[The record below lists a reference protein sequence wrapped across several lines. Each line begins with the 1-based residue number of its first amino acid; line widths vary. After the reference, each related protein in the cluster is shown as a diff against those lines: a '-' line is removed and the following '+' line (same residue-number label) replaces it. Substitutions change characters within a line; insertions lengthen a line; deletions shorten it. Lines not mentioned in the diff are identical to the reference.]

1 MIPVRNMFIGVG
13 VKILCTWF
21 LVPVPSLGIKGA
33 AIGTILAY
41 TIATVLDTM
50 AVTKYTGVSFEWKRV
65 LLKPGISAVSM
76 GVIVFGSYRLL
87 IKLIGLAAISEHIQ
101 ISMATMFSILVGIII
116 YYILIIVTQAVD
128 KEDIMKLPK
137 GEKLYNF
144 AGRFIKQ

>member
-1 MIPVRNMFIGVG
+1 
-13 VKILCTWF
+13 
-21 LVPVPSLGIKGA
+21 
-33 AIGTILAY
+33 
-41 TIATVLDTM
+41 M